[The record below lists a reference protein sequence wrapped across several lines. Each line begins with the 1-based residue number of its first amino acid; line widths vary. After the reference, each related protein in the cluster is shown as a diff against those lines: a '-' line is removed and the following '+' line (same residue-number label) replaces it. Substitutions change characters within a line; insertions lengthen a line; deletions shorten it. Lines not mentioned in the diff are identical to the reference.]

1 MKFTKKQLR
10 RIIQEEIKASVNEA
24 PVVPS
29 GLRLKMNSVIRNLLA
44 STDRSEVNAESLRAA
59 LEAAIEENGIV

>member
-1 MKFTKKQLR
+1 MKITKKQLKEL
-10 RIIQEEIKASVNEA
+10 IQEEIEASVNEA

-29 GLRLKMNSVIRNLLA
+29 GLLLKMKSVIRSLLN

-59 LEAAIEENGIV
+59 LEAAIEESGLA